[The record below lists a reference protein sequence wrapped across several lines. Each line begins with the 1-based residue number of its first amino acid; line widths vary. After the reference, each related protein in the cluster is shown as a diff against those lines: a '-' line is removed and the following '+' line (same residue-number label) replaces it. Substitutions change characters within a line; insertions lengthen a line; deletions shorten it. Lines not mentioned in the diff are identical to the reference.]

1 MKITDVSVTLF
12 SWDNIPETHYRKGWA
27 PVRGSVEMGLVAI
40 QTDEGVAGHSFL
52 GSSSLGAAVDAP
64 QLISTLKPVLMGR
77 NPLDIGAIY
86 QDMRA
91 RGGFFFPLR
100 CMGAVD
106 VALWDVA
113 GKYAKMPVHRL
124 LGSYREKVPVYASSH
139 LQPSP
144 QAYADDA
151 LHWRSKGWKAYK
163 VHPPADPKEDII
175 VCEAVRKAVGDTM
188 VLMLDSVWA
197 YGYEDALRVGR
208 AIEEMGYYWYED
220 PLAAD
225 DIYGY
230 VKLRQKLDI
239 PILATEANP
248 GGLYP
253 MAQFIT
259 AQATD
264 MLRGDVAV
272 KGGITPM
279 MKIAHLA
286 EAFRMKCEVHHG
298 GNSLN
303 NVANLHITMAVPNCD
318 YFEVLLPDHA
328 QKYGLL
334 RDIEVDREGC
344 VHAPEKP
351 GLGYEIDFDLIKRKQ
366 TRVLK

>member
-1 MKITDVSVTLF
+1 MKITDVTVTLF

-27 PVRGSVEMGLVAI
+27 PIKGNVEMGLVAI
-40 QTDEGVAGHSFL
+40 LTDEGVTGHSFL
-52 GSSSLGAAVDAP
+52 GNSSQSAATDAG
-64 QLISTLKPVLMGR
+64 QLISTLKPVLLGR
-77 NPLDIGAIY
+77 DPGDIGALHS
-86 QDMRA
+86 DMTT
-91 RGGFFFPLR
+91 RGGFTFPMR
-100 CMGAVD
+100 CTGAID
-106 VALWDVA
+106 VALWDLA
-113 GKYAKMPVHRL
+113 GKRAGLPIHQL
-124 LGSYREKVPVYASSH
+124 LGSYRQKAPVYASFSLH
-139 LQPSP
+139 PSP
-144 QAYADDA
+144 QAYVEDA
-151 LHWRSKGWKAYK
+151 LHWKSLGWKAYK
-163 VHPPADPKEDII
+163 VHPPADPQEDIA
-175 VCEAVRKAVGDTM
+175 VCRAVKEAVGNSM

-197 YGYEDALRVGR
+197 YCYEDALRVGR

-220 PLAAD
+220 PLAMD

-230 VKLRQKLDI
+230 AKLRQKLDI

-303 NVANLHITMAVPNCD
+303 NVANLHITMAMPNCD
-318 YFEVLLPDHA
+318 YFEVLLPAHA
-328 QKYGLL
+328 QRYGLVH
-334 RDIEVDREGC
+334 DIEVDREGF
-344 VHAPEKP
+344 VHAPMGP
-351 GLGYEIDFDLIKRKQ
+351 GLGYEIDFGLIKHKQ

>member
-1 MKITDVSVTLF
+1 MKITDVSITMF
-12 SWDNIPETHYRKGWA
+12 SWDNIPETHYRKGWP
-27 PVRGSVEMGLVAI
+27 PVKGSVEIGLLAI
-40 QTDEGVAGHSFL
+40 HTGEGVTGHAFL
-52 GSSSLGAAVDAP
+52 GNSSQSAAVDAGL
-64 QLISTLKPVLMGR
+64 LISTLKPLLMGAD
-77 NPLDIGAIY
+77 PLDIGRIY
-86 QDMRA
+86 QAMWERS
-91 RGGFFFPLR
+91 RFFPIR
-100 CMGAVD
+100 CIGAAD
-106 VALWDVA
+106 VALWDLA
-113 GKYAKMPVHRL
+113 GKYAKMPIHRM
-124 LGSYREKVPVYASSH
+124 LGSYRQKAPAYASSH

-151 LHWRSKGWKAYK
+151 LHWRSNGWKAYK
-163 VHPPADPKEDII
+163 IHPPAVPKEDIA
-175 VCEAVRKAVGDTM
+175 VCEAVKKAVGDTM

-197 YGYEDALRVGR
+197 YCYEDALRVGR

-220 PLAAD
+220 PLAED

-248 GGLYP
+248 GGIYP
-253 MAQFIT
+253 MAEFIT

-279 MKIAHLA
+279 MKIAHTA
-286 EAFRMKCEVHHG
+286 EVFRMKCEVHHG

-303 NVANLHITMAVPNCD
+303 NVANLHITMAIPNCD

-328 QKYGLL
+328 QKYGLVQ
-334 RDIEVDREGC
+334 DIEVDKEGF

-366 TRVLK
+366 TRVLR